1 MKWRMRILLNI
12 CYVILINFV
21 EMNTFFKVLA
31 RRHKV
36 DTNYDHQWTIVRVK
50 KQWRHAKSLLI
61 IGQHFMSCWTCFL
74 PEIIYQPFKHHH
86 HHRHHHIYDNI
97 FSQWLCCCKLSI
109 LGLTVIMQSR
119 NCVLN
124 GGTKSICNMQC
135 ARRVKIVI
143 ICCEHFQRK
152 HLTDD
157 QPPTPLY
164 FNFCSPVK
172 CLSRSNKKDSS

>member
-21 EMNTFFKVLA
+21 ETNTFFEVLA

-36 DTNYDHQWTIVRVK
+36 DTDYDHQWTIVRVK
-50 KQWRHAKSLLI
+50 KQWRHTKSLLI

-74 PEIIYQPFKHHH
+74 PEIIYMYQPFKHHH
-86 HHRHHHIYDNI
+86 HHHRHHIYDNI

-119 NCVLN
+119 DCVINGELN
-124 GGTKSICNMQC
+124 LYVTCNVQGGWKLWQSAVNIFSGSILP
-135 ARRVKIVI
+135 I
-143 ICCEHFQRK
+143 INP
-152 HLTDD
+152 L
-157 QPPTPLY
+157 PPCILI
-164 FNFCSPVK
+164 SVH
-172 CLSRSNKKDSS
+172 R

>member
-36 DTNYDHQWTIVRVK
+36 DTDYDHQWTIVRVK
-50 KQWRHAKSLLI
+50 KQWRHTKSLLI

-97 FSQWLCCCKLSI
+97 FSRWLCCCKLSV

-119 NCVLN
+119 NCVINGELN
-124 GGTKSICNMQC
+124 LYVTCNVQGGWKSWQSAVNIFSGSILPMINP
-135 ARRVKIVI
+135 
-143 ICCEHFQRK
+143 
-152 HLTDD
+152 L
-157 QPPTPLY
+157 PPCILI
-164 FNFCSPVK
+164 SVH
-172 CLSRSNKKDSS
+172 R